1 MNVLVDTSI
10 WSLAL
15 RRSPA
20 HVIPASQ
27 QQQVRLLHEL
37 IAENRAQL
45 LGAVRQEVLSGIK
58 HFEQFSR
65 LREYLRDFPN
75 VVLTD
80 DDYERAAEMSN
91 LCRARCISGNPTD
104 FLICSASSARGW
116 AIFTADHDFERYAKH
131 LDIRLYP

>member
-20 HVIPASQ
+20 HVSPAS

-37 IAENRAQL
+37 IAENRVQL
-45 LGAVRQEVLSGIK
+45 LGAVRQELLSGIK

-65 LREYLRDFPN
+65 LRAYLRDFPD
-75 VVLTD
+75 VVLD
-80 DDYERAAEMSN
+80 CDDYERAAEMN
-91 LCRARCISGNPTD
+91 NVCRAHGISGNLAD
-104 FLICSASSARGW
+104 FLICSVSSTRGW
-116 AIFTADHDFERYAKH
+116 AVFTSDRDFERYAKH
-131 LDIRLYP
+131 LDIKLYP